1 MASVTMAHSVAQ
13 SMTSNRKTSTISDQ
27 KNKHHAG
34 TTGKGNT
41 TTAEGASQVI
51 MQLLYENNII

>member
-1 MASVTMAHSVAQ
+1 MAHSVAQ

-34 TTGKGNT
+34 MTAGKGAPAAAT
-41 TTAEGASQVI
+41 EGASQVRKTTACSGCI
-51 MQLLYENNII
+51 SW